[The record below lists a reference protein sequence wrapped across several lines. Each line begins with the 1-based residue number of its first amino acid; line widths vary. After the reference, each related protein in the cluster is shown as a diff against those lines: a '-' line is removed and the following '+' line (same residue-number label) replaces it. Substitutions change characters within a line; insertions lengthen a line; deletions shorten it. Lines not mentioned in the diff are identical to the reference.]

1 MNIFCLVV
9 WTLSL
14 IVAAVQAVNKE
25 PISPIVSICAMLV
38 CIIYYLEKILGVM

>member
-9 WTLSL
+9 WVLSL
-14 IVAAVQAVNKE
+14 IVTVVQAVNKE
-25 PISPIVSICAMLV
+25 PISPVSGICAMLV